1 MTAKNTLSV
10 LKILFKMKMC
20 STTDT
25 PPTVRYIIR
34 LKHTR
39 LHRVYAVTC

>member
-10 LKILFKMKMC
+10 LKMLFKMKMC

-25 PPTVRYIIR
+25 PPTVLHYTHAYLYIESM
-34 LKHTR
+34 L
-39 LHRVYAVTC
+39 